1 MQQRRPGTGQ
11 NKSIEK
17 LFKRKL
23 LHYRG
28 VVKSKKAFITEPSME
43 EMLNKHSL
51 LSGPQPQTRQ
61 KICPEELTLYLQKA
75 DREESKT
82 LKRN

>member
-1 MQQRRPGTGQ
+1 
-11 NKSIEK
+11 
-17 LFKRKL
+17 
-23 LHYRG
+23 
-28 VVKSKKAFITEPSME
+28 ME

-61 KICPEELTLYLQKA
+61 KICPEELMLYLQKA